1 MYFVLEGGVG
11 GGGGALNI
19 TIVCNGRL
27 YVMNRDVLC
36 LQAAEELQS
45 LRDHHTQEANHL
57 MKQNSQKIYQELI
70 NKGKLALAAGLS
82 PFFLWIMFGLVSL
95 VAVGL
100 SESEK
105 EAILERH
112 MADVALQQEAREEE
126 RRRQRDL
133 LEVSNLR

>member
-1 MYFVLEGGVG
+1 
-11 GGGGALNI
+11 
-19 TIVCNGRL
+19 
-27 YVMNRDVLC
+27 
-36 LQAAEELQS
+36 
-45 LRDHHTQEANHL
+45 
-57 MKQNSQKIYQELI
+57 
-70 NKGKLALAAGLS
+70 
-82 PFFLWIMFGLVSL
+82 MFGLVSL

-133 LEVSNLR
+133 LEVSKLR